1 MKLSTKIICFVFL
14 GSIILLTI
22 DGFISY
28 RREVELFDS
37 NMKRDAQWLGTVIKG
52 LVSDIW
58 ETDSQSRALEFIELA
73 NTNIHPM
80 KIRWIRPDASPGDPF
95 EARIPKEKL
104 AQVLHG
110 QEIFLRSAGKKG
122 ALNLYTYIP
131 VSFGDKTHG
140 ALELSEPLSE
150 ATAYIHE
157 SIVRQI
163 VMASLLALLSGF
175 ILFLFNNKVI
185 GRPLKQLVEKTRRI
199 GAGDFSG
206 DLVLP
211 GKDELSNLAS
221 AMNGMCEQLTAAR
234 ETIRAETE
242 ARISTLE
249 QLRHTERLATLG
261 RLSSG
266 IAHQLGTPLNVVSGR
281 AKIIATVNLERK
293 EIAEYA
299 GIIMKQAEQM
309 TEIIQQLLHFARRKE
324 PKKSDV
330 NLHNMVSQ
338 VLEMLNPI
346 ARKQRVTFNLVKN
359 TVLLE
364 PTIDKSQIQHVL
376 MNLIMNGI
384 QAMPNGGQ
392 LEIKLYLE
400 RIRPLPWKDDQDKE
414 FIALCIVDQG
424 EGISEDNINH
434 IFEPFFTTKGV
445 GKGTGLGLSIA
456 FGIVQEHGGWI
467 DVTSKVGEGACF
479 TIYLPVEASEC
490 MEES

>member
-1 MKLSTKIICFVFL
+1 MRVATKIICFVFF
-14 GSIILLTI
+14 GTIILLTI
-22 DGFISY
+22 DGYFSF

-37 NMKRDAQWLGTVIKG
+37 RMSRDAQLLGTAIKG

-58 ETDSQSRALEFIELA
+58 ETHGQSRALEFVEQA
-73 NTNIHPM
+73 NTDIHPM
-80 KIRWIRPDASPGDPF
+80 EIRWIRTDASPGDPF

-104 AQVLHG
+104 AQVMHG
-110 QEIFLRSAGKKG
+110 QEVFPRKAGKEG
-122 ALNLYTYIP
+122 ALNLYTYIL
-131 VSFGDKTHG
+131 VSVGDETRG
-140 ALELSEPLSE
+140 ALELSEPLSD
-150 ATAYIHE
+150 AKAYIHE

-163 VMASLLALLSGF
+163 VIACLLALLSGF
-175 ILFLFNNKVI
+175 ILLLFNNRVI

-211 GKDELSNLAS
+211 GKDELSKLAS
-221 AMNGMCEQLTAAR
+221 AMNRMCEQLTAAR
-234 ETIRAETE
+234 EAILVETE
-242 ARISTLE
+242 ARISALE

-266 IAHQLGTPLNVVSGR
+266 IAHELGTPLNVVSGR
-281 AKIIATVNLERK
+281 AKIIATEDLKRK

-309 TEIIQQLLHFARRKE
+309 TIIIQQLLHFARRKE

-330 NLHNMVSQ
+330 NLYNMVSQ

-359 TVLLE
+359 TLLIE
-364 PTIDKSQIQHVL
+364 PIIDKSQIQQVL

-392 LEIKLYLE
+392 LKIEIYLE
-400 RIRPLPWKDDQDKE
+400 RIRPLSRKDVQEKE
-414 FIALCIVDQG
+414 FLVLCIVDQG

-434 IFEPFFTTKGV
+434 IFDPFFTTKDV

-456 FGIVQEHGGWI
+456 LGIVQEHGGWI
-467 DVTSKVGEGACF
+467 DVTSKIGEGACF

>member
-1 MKLSTKIICFVFL
+1 MRVATKIICFVFL
-14 GSIILLTI
+14 GSLILLTI
-22 DGFISY
+22 DGYLSF

-37 NMKRDAQWLGTVIKG
+37 RMTRDALLLGTAIKG

-58 ETDSQSRALEFIELA
+58 EIDGQRRALEFVEQA
-73 NTNIHPM
+73 NTDIHPM
-80 KIRWIRPDASPGDPF
+80 KIRWIQPDASPGDPF

-104 AQVLHG
+104 AKVLHG
-110 QEIFLRSAGKKG
+110 QEVFLRKAGKEG
-122 ALNLYTYIP
+122 ALNLYAYIP
-131 VSFGDKTHG
+131 VSVGDETRG

-150 ATAYIHE
+150 ATAYVHE

-163 VMASLLALLSGF
+163 VMASLLALLSGV
-175 ILFLFNNKVI
+175 ILFLFNIKVI
-185 GRPLKQLVEKTRRI
+185 GHPLKQLVEKTRRI
-199 GAGDFSG
+199 GDGDFSG

-234 ETIRAETE
+234 EAILAETE
-242 ARISTLE
+242 ARISALE

-266 IAHQLGTPLNVVSGR
+266 IAHELGTPFNVVSGR
-281 AKIIATVNLERK
+281 AKIIATQDLGRK
-293 EIAEYA
+293 EITEYA
-299 GIIMKQAEQM
+299 GIIVEQVERM
-309 TEIIQQLLHFARRKE
+309 TRIIQQLLHFARRKE

-346 ARKQRVTFNLVKN
+346 ARKQRVSFNLVKN
-359 TVLLE
+359 TLLHE
-364 PTIDKSQIQHVL
+364 PIIDKSQIQQVL

-392 LEIKLYLE
+392 LEIELYLE
-400 RIRPLPWKDDQDKE
+400 RIRTLSRKDGQSKE
-414 FIALCIVDQG
+414 FLALCIVDQG
-424 EGISEDNINH
+424 EGILEDNINH

-479 TIYLPVEASEC
+479 KIYLPVEASEC